1 LDNHNPPVRGKA
13 YTFPISLKSQS
24 DPRLHQANPT
34 LAAGDVKVS
43 IDGGALANITTLPTA
58 QPAGGAILLVTLS
71 SAEMSGDN
79 VAVRFSDAAGAEW
92 CDLLVGIQPT
102 NLIIAGAVNDAGA
115 TSLSFKT
122 TLTLVDDFPN
132 DAFLVFVSGALAG
145 ESRKIS
151 DYANTNG
158 QITLATAL
166 TTAPA
171 DGSSFVIVGRSE

>member
-1 LDNHNPPVRGKA
+1 MENHNPPVRGKA
-13 YTFPISLKSQS
+13 YTFPAALAAQAN
-24 DPRLHQANPT
+24 PLLHQVNPT

-43 IDGGALANITTLPTA
+43 RDGGAAANITTLPTA
-58 QPAGGAILLVTLS
+58 QPAGGAVLLVTLS
-71 SAEMSGDN
+71 AAEMAADN

-102 NLIIAGAVNDAGA
+102 NLIIAGSVNDAGA

-122 TLTLVDDFPN
+122 TLSLVDDFPN
-132 DAFLVFVSGALAG
+132 SAFLIFTSGALAG

-166 TTAPA
+166 TAAPA
-171 DGSSFVIVGRSE
+171 DGSGFVIVGRSE